1 MSSNAFEAAARSAGA
16 LALSIDVE
24 GREIRLDGAIE
35 RFGLETAQWSLDE
48 FAARLGP
55 ADRARFERALGGV
68 QIDLRIRLIGKH
80 GGLIYARMLASR
92 TQAGLVQGLMTPA
105 GPSIHP
111 ADRIEDEQALAAAV
125 EAGEVC
131 AFYQPVVSLSDR
143 SLAGFEALARWQ
155 KPGVGVL
162 APADFLGLAEDIDLL
177 GRISTIVRDHA
188 IADLSAWRLALPTA
202 GDLFIAANASM
213 SELVSETFQTELLE
227 RVSEAQLPSG
237 RFKLEI
243 AETEIMRDAEAAQ
256 SAMDRLAQA
265 GVALALDDFGTGYS
279 SLARLDRLPFDV
291 VKIDQYFVRAMAGN
305 ESAATVVR
313 SVIQLA
319 AHYGMKTVAEG
330 VETEDSAIALAEMG
344 CDFAQGYRFSG
355 ALPPDE
361 ALTAAEHGL
370 AGRFRPAALGVPA

>member
-35 RFGLETAQWSLDE
+35 RFGLETAQWSLEE

-55 ADRARFERALGGV
+55 ADRARFERALGGA

-92 TQAGLVQGLMTPA
+92 TEAGLVQGLMTPA

-155 KPGVGVL
+155 KPDVGVL

-202 GDLFIAANASM
+202 GDLFVAANASV

-227 RVSEAQLPSG
+227 RVSEAQLPAG

-243 AETEIMRDAEAAQ
+243 AETEIMRDADAAQ

-361 ALTAAEHGL
+361 ALTAAEHGF